1 MFICCAVVGDRVRSP
16 YVYIY
21 MLGSSDSDSQRVS
34 EPSSLLIL
42 AARLSFASPTHIL
55 CIVRCC
61 VVSPLAYY
69 YFIVSALLA
78 SALEWEFIRGCFH
91 HTTHKHTH
99 THNQTRIHSVLLHMH
114 GAHSPSVYAWKR
126 SRSFLWW
133 QYSWLVCWY
142 CVCMRVSC
150 AFVRSATMCINE
162 RRMDMIETQ
171 HRQQGSLSGMPS
183 AMWIVVDCVQ
193 HLA

>member
-1 MFICCAVVGDRVRSP
+1 MAGKYPLATRAQSNKNLPHFDPGLTQQMFICCAVVGDRVRSP

-78 SALEWEFIRGCFH
+78 SALE
-91 HTTHKHTH
+91 
-99 THNQTRIHSVLLHMH
+99 
-114 GAHSPSVYAWKR
+114 
-126 SRSFLWW
+126 
-133 QYSWLVCWY
+133 
-142 CVCMRVSC
+142 
-150 AFVRSATMCINE
+150 
-162 RRMDMIETQ
+162 
-171 HRQQGSLSGMPS
+171 
-183 AMWIVVDCVQ
+183 
-193 HLA
+193 